1 MSISWTP
8 KVREY
13 SGTATSVAAA
23 TEIEIDI
30 GRECYVRIVRLRMK
44 RSAGTAA
51 NFSPGIGIVT
61 GWTVNTVDQVWA
73 SASGAVGALYDEA
86 RTDRWCKT
94 DVNGKLWLR
103 PIPDAG
109 ADNTFSWVLFVE
121 VI

>member
-51 NFSPGIGIVT
+51 TFSPGIGVAT
-61 GWTVNTVDQVWA
+61 GWSTNTVDQVWA
-73 SASGAVGALYDEA
+73 SGAGAVAALYDEA

-103 PIPDAG
+103 PIPDIG